1 MPLYREQT
9 RYQDA
14 EPLLLEAL
22 RGRETKLGPHHPR
35 TLESAKQL
43 VTLYESRPK
52 PDEAAKWRAKLA
64 ETKATEE

>member
-1 MPLYREQT
+1 MPLCREQT

-14 EPLLLEAL
+14 EPLLLEAF

-43 VTLYESRPK
+43 VTLYESWPK
-52 PDEAAKWRAKLA
+52 PDEAQKWRARMA
-64 ETKATEE
+64 QTRVTGQ